1 MKQTALESTALT
13 KHFRDF
19 WQRITVTA
27 VKGVSLRVETGSVFG
42 LLGPNGSGKSTTLR
56 LMTGLLHPS
65 SGSLR
70 ILGEAP
76 SSRQARRRIGY
87 LPETDG
93 LYEFLSGHDNL
104 RFYAGLFGVS
114 GREAA
119 RRIDALLDTVGLTLD
134 AHRPVCEYSKGMKR
148 RIGLAQAL
156 LNDPELLILDEPT
169 AGLDPAGCRQVKDL
183 LRQRAESG
191 RTVVVSS
198 HLLAD
203 IEDLCESVC
212 ILHQGRVLAQGR
224 LAEML
229 EQREQVRF
237 TTGELTTAQC
247 ESLQAAF
254 LDITGTAA
262 WLDHPRRALE
272 SYFTQ
277 VVAQADQPPS

>member
-1 MKQTALESTALT
+1 MKQTALETIALT
-13 KHFRDF
+13 KQFRDF

-27 VKGVSLRVETGSVFG
+27 VKEVSFQVATGTVFG
-42 LLGPNGSGKSTTLR
+42 LLGPNGSGKTTTLR

-65 SGSLR
+65 SGCIR
-70 ILGEAP
+70 ILGDSP
-76 SSRQARRRIGY
+76 TSLQTRRRIGY

-93 LYEFLSGHDNL
+93 FYEFLSGRDNL
-104 RFYAGLFGVS
+104 RFYAGLFGYS
-114 GREAA
+114 GREAS
-119 RRIDALLDTVGLTLD
+119 RRADTLLDTVGLIRD
-134 AHRPVCEYSKGMKR
+134 AHRPVGEFSKGMKR

-169 AGLDPAGCRQVKDL
+169 AGLDPAGCRQVKEL
-183 LRQRAESG
+183 LRQWAQSG

-212 ILHQGRVLAQGR
+212 ILHQGRVVAQGR

-229 EQREQVRF
+229 EQREQHRF
-237 TTGELTTAQC
+237 TTGVLTTAQC
-247 ESLQAAF
+247 ESLQESF
-254 LDITGTAA
+254 LSITGSAA
-262 WLDHPRRALE
+262 LMDHPHRALE

-277 VVAQADQPPS
+277 VVEQVGQPSS